1 MAKQT
6 IGIGSAANDG
16 TGSTLRAAFD
26 ICNDNFTEL
35 YDGSGGLLHKIEGT
49 NFTGSLLVGHST
61 TGTLSSA
68 ENNTGVGIGALD
80 ALTSGDS
87 NVAIGNLAGSA
98 ITTGGSNILIGR
110 AAGDALLEGS
120 SNVAIG
126 HFALSAEDAHGRNT
140 AIGTKALQ
148 VQNAGADAYNVAI
161 GFETG
166 KLITTGVANTII
178 GSFAGDALTTG
189 GNNVVVGYQALSAED
204 EHGNNVA
211 VGYQA
216 LQVLNAGNSG
226 NNVAVGR
233 EAGKVVSTGIKNT
246 ILGSKAGDLLETG
259 ENNIIIGYNSEA
271 SAVDVNNEITLGD
284 ANITAFRCADQSI
297 AALSDG
303 RDKSDVVESPY
314 GLEFINKLK
323 PVKFTWDFRP
333 EHMSDVKQG
342 KSRVGFIAQDLQE
355 AMPNNDNDI
364 LDLVYEIS
372 EDRLEAKY
380 GNLIPVMAKAIQELS
395 AEVKELKK
403 QING

>member
-6 IGIGSAANDG
+6 INIGSAANDG

-26 ICNDNFTEL
+26 ITNDNFTEL

-61 TGTLSSA
+61 TGTISSA
-68 ENNTGVGIGALD
+68 SNNTGIGIGALD
-80 ALTSGDS
+80 ALTSGDG
-87 NVAIGNLAGSA
+87 NVALGYNTGTVVTEGSNNTLLGYNAGSSL
-98 ITTGGSNILIGR
+98 TTGGSNIAIGNY
-110 AAGDALLEGS
+110 ALNAMDNGSTTNTHNTALGYYSGVAVTTGIQNTLLGALAGDA
-120 SNVAIG
+120 I
-126 HFALSAEDAHGRNT
+126 
-140 AIGTKALQ
+140 
-148 VQNAGADAYNVAI
+148 
-161 GFETG
+161 
-166 KLITTGVANTII
+166 
-178 GSFAGDALTTG
+178 TTG
-189 GNNVVVGYQALSAED
+189 GNNMV
-204 EHGNNVA
+204 
-211 VGYQA
+211 
-216 LQVLNAGNSG
+216 
-226 NNVAVGR
+226 
-233 EAGKVVSTGIKNT
+233 
-246 ILGSKAGDLLETG
+246 
-259 ENNIIIGYNSEA
+259 IGYNAAA
-271 SAVDVNNEITLGD
+271 SAVDVSNEITLGD
-284 ANITAFRCADQSI
+284 ANISAFRCADQSI

-303 RDKSDVVESPY
+303 RDKSEVEESPY

-333 EHMSDVKQG
+333 EHMAEAKQG

-380 GNLIPVMAKAIQELS
+380 GNLIPIMAKAIQELS